1 MNLKLLAI
9 VFLTAIFLTACGS
22 VAPASP
28 TPDVFAIHTFAAQ
41 TVIAELTQTAA
52 ANSAT
57 PAATATE
64 VGSQPTT
71 TAVPTSIET
80 ATPTE
85 TATLTPTA
93 TFTQTTV
100 PEALPTDEFCDNAIW
115 AADISVQDGTQ
126 MSPGQNFEKTWLV
139 KNTGTCTW
147 GEGYHLI
154 YGYDEKMNGQ
164 ARPLP
169 KIVSP
174 NETVEVT
181 VVFTA
186 PLNAGEY
193 KSYWRMANTAGAN
206 FGEFLYVSIV
216 VR

>member
-1 MNLKLLAI
+1 MNLKTRVILS
-9 VFLTAIFLTACGS
+9 LTAVFLTACGAN
-22 VAPASP
+22 APASP

-52 ANSAT
+52 ANSPT
-57 PAATATE
+57 PEATATE
-64 VGSQPTT
+64 IVSQPTT

-80 ATPTE
+80 ATPTA
-85 TATLTPTA
+85 TATITLTP
-93 TFTQTTV
+93 V
-100 PEALPTDEFCDNAIW
+100 PEASPTDEFCDNAAW
-115 AADISVQDGTQ
+115 VADVSVQDGTQ
-126 MSPGQNFEKTWLV
+126 MSPGQNFEKTWLI

-147 GEGYHLI
+147 GEGYHMVF
-154 YGYDEKMNGQ
+154 GYDEKMNGQ

-174 NETVEVT
+174 EETVEVT

-186 PLNAGEY
+186 PLTAGEY